1 VDLAPERIA
10 RILSGRKFTV
20 FFSGGKDSLA
30 ALLWVLDN
38 VRDLSGMRVVYAE
51 VTGNTHPECNRYVHD
66 VAAALGLE
74 GRLVHVRREDRDFWD
89 YMLRV
94 GPPFPWPARWCLN
107 EMKRKAWGPFV
118 HGTFAVLGIRAGESR
133 ARALYRDL
141 HKTSDGQFTIMPV
154 FSWSREKVLDFIREH
169 GLRLNPCYAR
179 YGHSGNCMFCPLYSR
194 SQIIRTLSDP
204 EWREIIVATLKAA
217 PVRGPLQAMVRDRWL
232 RLAGQAT
239 LPEVAAA

>member
-1 VDLAPERIA
+1 VNLTPERIA

-38 VRDLSGMRVVYAE
+38 VPDWGGMRVVYAE
-51 VTGNTHPECNRYVHD
+51 VAGNTHPECNRYVHD

-89 YMLRV
+89 FLREL
-94 GPPFPWPARWCLN
+94 GPPLLMPTRWCLN
-107 EMKRKAWGPFV
+107 EMKRKAWRPYVSGL
-118 HGTFAVLGIRAGESR
+118 FAVLGIRAGESSFR
-133 ARALYRDL
+133 AKYRQF
-141 HKTSDGQFTIMPV
+141 KRTADGQLTVLPV
-154 FSWSREKVLDFIREH
+154 FGWSKGQVLDFIREH
-169 GLRLNPCYAR
+169 GLRPNPCYAK
-179 YGHSGNCMFCPLYSR
+179 YGHSGNCMFCPYHR
-194 SQIIRTLSDP
+194 REWVIRTLADP
-204 EWREIIVATLKAA
+204 EWGPRIIRALRAC
-217 PVRGPLQAMVRDRWL
+217 RIGGPIQAQIKDRWL

>member
-1 VDLAPERIA
+1 MDLAPERIA
-10 RILSGRKFTV
+10 RILNGRKFTV

-74 GRLVHVRREDRDFWD
+74 GRLVHVKREDADFWR

-94 GPPFPWPARWCLN
+94 GPPIFGPTRWCLT
-107 EMKRKAWGPFV
+107 EFKRKAWLPHVWGSL
-118 HGTFAVLGIRAGESR
+118 AVMGVRAEESSYR
-133 ARALYRDL
+133 ARYLPLQR
-141 HKTSDGQFTIMPV
+141 TWEGQFTIFPV
-154 FSWSREKVLDFIREH
+154 FRWTRGRVLDYIREH
-169 GLRLNPCYAR
+169 GLRPNPCYSR
-179 YGHSGNCMFCPLYSR
+179 YGHAGNCMFCPYYRKDMIL
-194 SQIIRTLSDP
+194 RTLSDP
-204 EWREIIVATLKAA
+204 EWRPIITGALRAA
-217 PVRGPLQAMVRDRWL
+217 PVRGPVQASIRDRWL